1 MDLAGCAQARG
12 KTEGWQQRRR
22 RGRVG
27 ATGGPERDGF
37 WPESVTLGPF
47 RGEKRRPWPVPR
59 HLAGAAATG
68 SAEGEG
74 FGRSAVT
81 LGVFRATRVTEWP
94 EGESLSVRGILPW
107 DVLRRACHGETR
119 RRKPRH
125 SHILPWA
132 VPRRRTSPLAGFTP
146 LAGRSCRGRPRGR
159 RNRGRKRLP
168 WSVPRRKASPLG
180 GPVAPGRR
188 ACHERARG
196 RRNRA
201 RKRHPWPSTRQ
212 KTSPLARSVAPGRRA
227 CAARLQRPHGLDI
240 ARVPIAQITPQ
251 ELPRAVAVP
260 DMRRL
265 VRHRN
270 NILELRTYPA
280 LDDTTKGSL

>member
-1 MDLAGCAQARG
+1 MAQ
-12 KTEGWQQRRR
+12 
-22 RGRVG
+22 
-27 ATGGPERDGF
+27 
-37 WPESVTLGPF
+37 
-47 RGEKRRPWPVPR
+47 
-59 HLAGAAATG
+59 
-68 SAEGEG
+68 
-74 FGRSAVT
+74 
-81 LGVFRATRVTEWP
+81 
-94 EGESLSVRGILPW
+94 
-107 DVLRRACHGETR
+107 

-125 SHILPWA
+125 SQILPWA

-168 WSVPRRKASPLG
+168 RPVQRRKASPLG

-188 ACHERARG
+188 ACRERARG

-201 RKRHPWPSTRQ
+201 RKRHPWPASRQ
-212 KTSPLARSVAPGRRA
+212 KPSPLAGHVAPGRRA
-227 CAARLQRPHGLDI
+227 CAARLQHPRRLDI
-240 ARVPIAQITPQ
+240 ARVSIVQITPQ

-270 NILELRTYPA
+270 NILELSACPA
-280 LDDTTKGSL
+280 LDDTTKGSP